1 MKKYLIVI
9 LASLL
14 LAGCSASR
22 KGRSPAS
29 LTFWKIQ
36 KDTVFVPRDTTII
49 SPADSCLV
57 EALLECD
64 SIGQA
69 HIMNILTLEE
79 GLKVKQKVKI
89 IDNIL
94 TVAAWVDTASIVA
107 AWQDMV
113 VTVKEDKTF
122 TEFVEVNHIKSY
134 QWFFIYSGIIL
145 WVLLFGMFAI
155 KIIKKVASG
164 GIF

>member
-9 LASLL
+9 FACLL
-14 LAGCSASR
+14 LAGCAASR

-36 KDTVFVPRDTTII
+36 KDTVFVPRDTIII

-57 EALLECD
+57 EALVECD

-107 AWQDMV
+107 AWNEMV
-113 VTVKEDKTF
+113 VTVQEEKILTV
-122 TEFVEVNHIKSY
+122 TERVNYVKSY
-134 QWFFIYSGIIL
+134 QWFFIYSGGVL
-145 WVLLFGMFAI
+145 WILLFGMFAI